1 MGSRKT
7 LDMPL
12 PKLVNLNVFSDGVQ
26 FHMSNRVNAP
36 LFQISEG
43 SEIVAA
49 IVNAAAQS
57 LE

>member
-1 MGSRKT
+1 
-7 LDMPL
+7 
-12 PKLVNLNVFSDGVQ
+12 
-26 FHMSNRVNAP
+26 MSNRVNAP

-49 IVNAAAQS
+49 IVNAAALS